1 MNNVNIFSTE
11 VAPALVL
18 LDLEGKRHPVAA
30 ADQAGEALRI
40 ANELYG
46 LGGQARTRC
55 YADATANE
63 PLESILLFYSSES
76 GRPTKGEISH
86 VARIVAHSNGVKLGR
101 IRMGQ
106 MSEDGPNS
114 RVTGGR
120 AVVYAERATI
130 KNGSVPFLV
139 STRIWYN
146 RNRSTVNFPQSI
158 EQIELV
164 LEDIN
169 DRLKGVGSVSLAR

>member
-1 MNNVNIFSTE
+1 MKNVKMFSTE

-18 LDLEGKRHPVAA
+18 LDLEGKRHPVAT

-46 LGGQARTRC
+46 LGGQARTRG
-55 YADATANE
+55 YAGALVNE
-63 PLESILLFYSSES
+63 PHESILLFYTSSY
-76 GRPTKGEISH
+76 GRPTKTEIYQA
-86 VARIVAHSNGVKLGR
+86 ARAIAYADMEADADIHQYRNDPR
-101 IRMGQ
+101 ISG
-106 MSEDGPNS
+106 S
-114 RVTGGR
+114 R

-130 KNGSVPFLV
+130 KTGSVPFLV

-146 RNRSTVNFPQSI
+146 RNRSTVNFPHSDR
-158 EQIELV
+158 EYELA

-169 DRLKGVGSVSLAR
+169 ARLQGVGTVSLAR